1 MNIDIRKSII
11 NNFTNSKKDEIKAS
25 ITSAIDEKDEVTLPG
40 MGVFFE
46 LLWKN
51 SDEASKEY
59 ILNTLE
65 KVLSKDN

>member
-11 NNFTNSKKDEIKAS
+11 KNFTNSPKDEIKSS
-25 ITSAIDEKDEVTLPG
+25 IESAIDEKDEVTLPG

-46 LLWKN
+46 LLWTN
-51 SDEASKEY
+51 SDEENKEY

-65 KVLSKDN
+65 KVLKKGN